1 MQAAIVQG
9 ERRDC
14 VIRKFNATQFCF
26 FCLGA
31 RLGMVY
37 DFDNGRC
44 GATETYW
51 RH

>member
-14 VIRKFNATQFCF
+14 VIRKFERHPICF
-26 FCLGA
+26 ACLRA
-31 RLGMVY
+31 RLVMVY
-37 DFDNGRC
+37 DFYNGRFK
-44 GATETYW
+44 ATETYW